1 MSKIVRISNEQ
12 HRLRKA
18 IRGAQGMT
26 PMDALDEKINNAT
39 DAGATHIN
47 LNWDQDGTFRQI
59 WNNEKPADEGD
70 QQAFITLDGESK
82 EDDRE
87 TIGTHSI
94 GNFNANAVLAGSG
107 SVRNKSSDG
116 TTCNELVLELDKLA
130 DPMQSPSNC
139 WTGNHE
145 HQPQWKTPKNDSGGC
160 EEGVTQDFNS
170 DTMQK
175 IPFLATRKRISSKKN
190 HQNTANIN
198 KLSNY
203 ENIHTNIY

>member
-1 MSKIVRISNEQ
+1 
-12 HRLRKA
+12 
-18 IRGAQGMT
+18 
-26 PMDALDEKINNAT
+26 
-39 DAGATHIN
+39 
-47 LNWDQDGTFRQI
+47 
-59 WNNEKPADEGD
+59 
-70 QQAFITLDGESK
+70 
-82 EDDRE
+82 
-87 TIGTHSI
+87 
-94 GNFNANAVLAGSG
+94 AGSG

-203 ENIHTNIY
+203 ENIHKGQDIYIIGSGKSLDFLDKSFFENKITIGINQTYKFISPKYCIRKEHKFIGNVLQETDQKVIH